1 MKIQGFD
8 MTEIKEE
15 YKFFKKKIK
24 LKLSSKVFRPNLTT
38 FSLIESIHKIKIKKK
53 LDILDLGCGS
63 GIIGIFL
70 KKFYKNNVNIFMS
83 DYSDHATNLTK
94 INSKINK
101 VKIVVVKSNIF
112 EKWKGKKF
120 DIIIDDISAIDQTIA
135 KKSPWYNKFIPS
147 NCGRDGIFLTEKVI
161 KESKKY
167 LKKNGKIFIPCIS
180 LSDYKKV
187 ITLMKRNFRKVKLE
201 SYKEWPISKQLYQ
214 KIKKSLKKNYILK
227 KYGINLCFTSI
238 YSGTQS
244 K

>member
-1 MKIQGFD
+1 
-8 MTEIKEE
+8 MTVIKEE
-15 YKFFKKKIK
+15 YKFFKKKIN

-38 FSLIESIHKIKIKKK
+38 FSLIESIHKIKTKKK

-70 KKFYKNNVNIFMS
+70 KKFYRNNVNIFMS
-83 DYSDHATNLTK
+83 DYSDHAINLTK
-94 INSKINK
+94 VNSKINK
-101 VKIVVVKSNIF
+101 VKIVAVKSNIF

-214 KIKKSLKKNYILK
+214 KIKKS
-227 KYGINLCFTSI
+227 GH
-238 YSGTQS
+238 
-244 K
+244 

>member
-1 MKIQGFD
+1 
-8 MTEIKEE
+8 
-15 YKFFKKKIK
+15 
-24 LKLSSKVFRPNLTT
+24 
-38 FSLIESIHKIKIKKK
+38 
-53 LDILDLGCGS
+53 
-63 GIIGIFL
+63 
-70 KKFYKNNVNIFMS
+70 MS
-83 DYSDHATNLTK
+83 DYSEHATNLTK

-112 EKWKGKKF
+112 EKWKGRKF

-167 LKKNGKIFIPCIS
+167 LKKDGKIFIPCVS

-238 YSGTQS
+238 YSCS
-244 K
+244 KNK

>member
-1 MKIQGFD
+1 
-8 MTEIKEE
+8 
-15 YKFFKKKIK
+15 
-24 LKLSSKVFRPNLTT
+24 
-38 FSLIESIHKIKIKKK
+38 
-53 LDILDLGCGS
+53 
-63 GIIGIFL
+63 
-70 KKFYKNNVNIFMS
+70 MS
-83 DYSDHATNLTK
+83 DYSEHATNLTK

-101 VKIVVVKSNIF
+101 VKTVVVKSNIF

-214 KIKKSLKKNYILK
+214 KIKKSLKKNYISK

-238 YSGTQS
+238 YSCT
-244 K
+244 KNK